1 MNKVI
6 PAMKNLLVLV
16 FVFVTSVVAA
26 QQPLMVPGNTTLET
40 KYIKADTYQMKWYM
54 MKDKEKH
61 EVARINTKIRPGKT
75 RLSIISSVD
84 VNNAKTTWIDSTIT
98 TLKDLSPVRHYSDNL
113 ERGVN
118 LKFTKSTVT
127 GKYND
132 KLKKQE
138 TTINDAVQSTYF
150 DSNFLSYLIR
160 LLPLKEGYTD
170 NIVTYDYSPAKHGLL
185 SVQVKEVKSGNYKNK
200 SGNHAVW
207 IVTSLES
214 VKGQVTQTNYFIDKE
229 DRRIWKQE
237 IFDGMQNT
245 LIERSE

>member
-1 MNKVI
+1 
-6 PAMKNLLVLV
+6 MKKLFTLTLI
-16 FVFVTSVVAA
+16 FVTAIIAA
-26 QQPLMVPGNTTLET
+26 QQPLMVPGNPALET
-40 KYIKADTYQMKWYM
+40 KYIKNDTYQMKWYM

-61 EVARINTKIRPGKT
+61 EVARINTQIRPGKT
-75 RLSIISSVD
+75 TLSIISSVD
-84 VNNAKTTWIDSTIT
+84 VNNAKTKWIDSTIT
-98 TLKDLSPVRHYSDNL
+98 TLKDLSPIRHYSDNL
-113 ERGVN
+113 ERGVH
-118 LKFTKSTVT
+118 LKFSKTAVT

-132 KLKKQE
+132 KFKKQE

-160 LLPLKEGYTD
+160 LLPLKEGYAE

-185 SVQVKEVKSGNYKNK
+185 TVQIKDVKSGTYKNK

-214 VKGQVTQTNYFIDKE
+214 VKGQVTQTSYFIDKE

-237 IFDGMQNT
+237 IFDGLQNT